1 MSNQRIDRQEAKLQ
15 KAEAKKQRKED
26 KRLEREA
33 TNLSKS
39 QKKELKTENRAS
51 EKSRKSE
58 RRMQKEHEWQM
69 RKFMPAAMAD
79 LLPVVGWDD
88 KGNYGIT
95 CDGVIIDFLQITCK
109 NLNTASDDEI
119 DFDNLKWD
127 KLYMTY
133 PDDLK
138 IVALNFPI
146 DVSEQL
152 EYIKRIAAR
161 TENPELFQSL
171 EKEYDRLAAVSGS
184 TADREYYLFFYA
196 EDHQKYLD
204 KKSKIKGTLNRGGN
218 PLVTELNRQKK
229 EKILYK
235 LNNLNS
241 RLVSKEGDML

>member
-1 MSNQRIDRQEAKLQ
+1 MFNEKPDRQEAKLQ
-15 KAEAKKQRKED
+15 KAEAKRQKKEE

-33 TNLSKS
+33 NNLSKT

-51 EKSRKSE
+51 KKSRKSE
-58 RRMQKEHEWQM
+58 RRMQKEHEKQM

-79 LLPVVGWDD
+79 LLPVIAWDE
-88 KGNYGIT
+88 GSNYGIT
-95 CDGVIIDFLQITCK
+95 CDGGIIDFLQITCK

-119 DFDNLKWD
+119 EFDNLKWD

-146 DVSEQL
+146 DVTDQL
-152 EYIKRIAAR
+152 AYIKRIAAR
-161 TENPELFQSL
+161 TANPILFRSL
-171 EKEYDRLAAVSGS
+171 EKEYDRLASISGS

-218 PLVTELNRQKK
+218 PLVTELSRQKK

-241 RLVSKEGDML
+241 RLVSKEGDIL